1 MMKKYDFHLYRGDD
15 KNFLIRINLK
25 SDSSLDILN
34 ILNSRFILQA
44 RKTEETTNLNTRVN
58 HLAYQTRGLPSRR
71 SQQFNPP
78 KQDDFNEL
86 KRKSDLPLLF
96 TLSTDN
102 KRIKI
107 MSNGSL
113 VIIFDHSDTDSAT
126 WKEAEYDLQL
136 ITPKNKYKTI
146 MKGKII
152 LDKDLTE

>member
-1 MMKKYDFHLYRGDD
+1 MKKYDFHLYRGDD
-15 KNFLIRINLK
+15 KNFLIRLK
-25 SDSSLDILN
+25 LKDNSSLD

-44 RKTEETTNLNTRVN
+44 RKTEETTIPNNNRVN
-58 HLAYQTRGLPSRR
+58 HLAYQTGGLPNRR
-71 SQQFNPP
+71 TQQFNQS

-86 KRKSDLPLLF
+86 KLKSDLPLLF

-102 KRIKI
+102 KKIKI
-107 MSNGSL
+107 MNNGNL
-113 VIIFDHSDTDSAT
+113 VIMFDHNDTDLAT

-136 ITPKNKYKTI
+136 ITPRNKYKTI

>member
-1 MMKKYDFHLYRGDD
+1 MKNYDFHLYRGDD
-15 KNFLIRINLK
+15 KNFLVRVILK
-25 SDSSLDILN
+25 SDSSLD

-44 RKTEETTNLNTRVN
+44 RKTEETTNLSTKVN
-58 HLAYQTRGLPSRR
+58 HLAYQTGGLPSRR
-71 SQQFNPP
+71 LQQFNQP

-86 KRKSDLPLLF
+86 KLKSDLPLLF

-102 KRIKI
+102 KKIKI
-107 MSNGSL
+107 MDNGNL
-113 VIIFDHSDTDSAT
+113 IIMFDHNDTDLAT